1 MSKIA
6 RHAYLIVLYL
16 VCVIGITPQQAF
28 AQDIPLKVYLG
39 GYPICM
45 EMYSDG
51 PIVTEVNESLAG
63 KEGVKVGDVIKS
75 INDYVVES
83 RSDVYSY
90 LQNEAVSY
98 PLNMTVLRNDRLQ
111 KINIVPPRDVCS
123 GKAVLGFS
131 MKDGL
136 SGIGTMTCYTDD
148 GIFYALGHS
157 VRDVDSTSAFDCRDG
172 KIYDCVLC
180 GNCLPKKNVP
190 GKLIGKSSG
199 EATGYISANARF
211 GLSGRML
218 SEKKGTYYETANRTV
233 IRPGKATLVTTINN
247 EPEFFDIEIIK
258 TSLQCTPS
266 EKGMVIRIVDEKL
279 ISATKGILQGMSG
292 SPILQNGRLV
302 GALTHVFT
310 NDSIYGYGVYIDW
323 ILGE

>member
-1 MSKIA
+1 M
-6 RHAYLIVLYL
+6 
-16 VCVIGITPQQAF
+16 
-28 AQDIPLKVYLG
+28 
-39 GYPICM
+39 
-45 EMYSDG
+45 
-51 PIVTEVNESLAG
+51 
-63 KEGVKVGDVIKS
+63 
-75 INDYVVES
+75 
-83 RSDVYSY
+83 
-90 LQNEAVSY
+90 
-98 PLNMTVLRNDRLQ
+98 
-111 KINIVPPRDVCS
+111 
-123 GKAVLGFS
+123 
-131 MKDGL
+131 
-136 SGIGTMTCYTDD
+136 
-148 GIFYALGHS
+148 
-157 VRDVDSTSAFDCRDG
+157 
-172 KIYDCVLC
+172 
-180 GNCLPKKNVP
+180 PKKNVP

-247 EPEFFDIEIIK
+247 EPEFFDIEIVK